1 MGAGSHGGGIASAEA
16 RAHDGA
22 MEPVEQ
28 RRHPRTAV
36 RMVVVISPNGHEHRV
51 GVHDVSAG
59 GARLGLPDDW
69 EVGEGAKLRLYFWMA
84 DDSVVA
90 LTGQVVRLAVDHM
103 GVAFSPG
110 HGEAVATL
118 LGGASAD

>member
-1 MGAGSHGGGIASAEA
+1 M
-16 RAHDGA
+16 DLTD
-22 MEPVEQ
+22 Q
-28 RRHPRTAV
+28 RRHPRQAV

-51 GVHDVSAG
+51 GVHDLSAG

-69 EVGEGAKLRLYFWMA
+69 EAGVGSPLRLYFWMA

-90 LTGQVVRLAVDHM
+90 LTGQVARVAVDHM

-110 HGEAVATL
+110 HAEAIASL
-118 LGGASAD
+118 LGAAPGTD